1 MNPASKFGQSAW
13 YIRNTSTPD
22 ESLRPK
28 STMERLTF
36 SLSGSALAKSIN
48 DRQGEEMSR
57 PNLDPPKSV
66 HSYDSF
72 MKKHLSN
79 YGYYGNISRLQM
91 ELGEYDHRLGANDPT
106 DFPGE
111 RFKEKEL
118 ESNPSDSTVAL
129 VDDLMTRT
137 TQIVLDPESGNGPK
151 LKEPRSLYQLSDFQN
166 EAKYPSHIQV
176 VMPKPPET
184 LKVKPPSEPE
194 PLYQPTGN
202 EEMPQPVEP
211 GSGQQVVYFNDPGEE
226 EFFTRSRVNGR
237 FLSNEKAARA
247 AARASNR
254 PDHLQF
260 ESRFESGN
268 LLRAT
273 RVADGEYELQIR
285 NDLYT
290 NRHTQ
295 WYNFRIK
302 NMKANK
308 TYRFTITNLSKP
320 TSLYNLGLMPL
331 VYSEQKAKDKKIG
344 WHRCGENIKYYRSQ
358 SANPD
363 GSKRKQ
369 YCLTFTISFPYDND
383 TVYLA
388 HDYPYTYTDLQNYL
402 SELKN
407 DPKRSC
413 LVKSRILCKTLAS
426 NSVHILTISNPS
438 KISQSDDKNKK
449 MILITARVHPGETNG
464 SWMMKGFL
472 DYITSADPDANTLRD
487 HFIFKVIPMLNP
499 DGVIVGNYRCSLAGR
514 DLNRRYKTAL
524 RDAFPPVWHTRLMVQ
539 RITRDRSIDLY
550 IDLHGHSRKHNV
562 FMYGCQSKLKA
573 GDAQIFPYMMGL
585 NAKNTFNYDSCKYKL
600 QANREG
606 TGRILMHRLG
616 IQYSYTLEAS
626 FGGSTIGNRAGTH
639 LGICDLENMGKHI
652 CDTLLDFFDP
662 DPTKRIYCQNE
673 ILAKIRADL
682 IRKYG
687 EGNLPTDPNKLYDL
701 ESDTSG
707 SDSSSDEG
715 LPAHIEHIQ
724 QSQVKKTKRKTRK
737 ERQRLYENRL
747 PVKDTK
753 SRPKSAEQI
762 KPNKAIL
769 EVPRTVPN
777 NRQAPI
783 RRQLPQEPDKS
794 VAIKKQTA
802 RHLVPLVP
810 KDATLVHFSEKK
822 PRHSNS
828 STPKKII
835 DIFNLKGAHHHG
847 PRPTESRAE
856 SSKLSHQQRY
866 NWVTQWNEASFDE
879 SQLPGTRQT
888 KYQAFSIEN
897 YLKHLLKTNHRTH
910 KHNQGIGVS
919 LGQLLSATQGTSS
932 AECKSRLYEIIR
944 ERRYDEMPV
953 INDYESVRAM
963 RELLM
968 RECQTTPRADHHA
981 THTNRPSMKPRLAM
995 AQVRHY

>member
-295 WYNFRIK
+295 WYNFQIK

-402 SELKN
+402 SELTN

-562 FMYGCQSKLKA
+562 FMYGCQSSLRA

-737 ERQRLYENRL
+737 ERQRLYDNRL

-783 RRQLPQEPDKS
+783 RRQLPQETEKS
-794 VAIKKQTA
+794 VAIKKHTA

-810 KDATLVHFSEKK
+810 KDATLVHFTEKK
-822 PRHSNS
+822 PRHHP

-835 DIFNLKGAHHHG
+835 DIFNLQPGRG

-856 SSKLSHQQRY
+856 SSKMTHQQRY
-866 NWVTQWNEASFDE
+866 NWHTHWNESGAYDKTE
-879 SQLPGTRQT
+879 LPGTRQT